1 MNAKRKDIQLLFLEA
16 LEKETPAERSAYL
29 DAVCGGDV
37 QMREEFESLLRAY
50 EDSNG
55 VLEHG
60 PFRFDRGVLDLPHLE
75 GVGTVIGVYRLIEKI
90 GEGGMAVVY
99 EAEQERPLRRRVALK
114 IVKPGMDTKQ
124 VVARFELERQALA
137 LMNHPGIA
145 NVFEA
150 GATESGRPY
159 FVMELVRGPSIT
171 EYCKV
176 HRLGT
181 HERLKLFIKVCKA
194 VQHAHEKGVIH
205 RDIKPSNVLVV
216 LQDAIASPKIIDF
229 GIAKAIRQDVTD
241 ITHHT
246 QQGFIVGTLEYMSPE
261 QTRFEGSQVDE
272 RSDVY
277 ALGILLYEL
286 LTGSLPFESEQ
297 LRDAPYDEMCRMIR
311 EGEPSKPSASLNART
326 ETAREVAESQGIR
339 PEQLQKI
346 LQGDLDWIVMKAIEK
361 EWDQRYQTVGNLAA
375 DIERYLAE
383 LPITAGPPS
392 RLYRL
397 RKVAWRHRTKVVAA
411 ALVMSAALFGAAAA
425 KLLISDFRSTKP
437 QHAEGMTER
446 HVWTLPFYAT
456 PCGATSSDGRYVAYV
471 DWAAG
476 NLGIYDI
483 VDKTHRLLTHNGLWA
498 DTGGWVEHAVVSP
511 DGRQIVYSWC
521 READDNF
528 FDLRLVQSDGTDNR
542 LLYGDERLLWAVPYN
557 WSSDGRYVVACL
569 KDVGQQLYVAKV
581 SVGDSSVQPLVNLEP
596 GRPPENAV
604 FSPDGRYVVYDVRQA
619 PDEPRFDLWMADTIS
634 GAATPLV
641 QHAVDDRLM
650 GWSPDGLWVVFLTD
664 RTGPKSLWG
673 IPVAE
678 GAAQGQAIP
687 IVQQFEGSPLGFAQD
702 GTFYYG
708 VSNGVSDVYL
718 ADFDGGSSTP
728 IGSGDLASQRFVGR
742 TGGSTWSPDG
752 KSLAYSTDVG
762 SGVIGD
768 RGPKAWALVIFEVET
783 ESERLVTPSY
793 VIRGT
798 WHGCLP
804 RWSQDGTSVLILGQS
819 EEHGTGPYIID
830 VATGATEFIDTVS
843 CNINGQVVWDHT
855 GEILFVRTKAGP
867 SEPMRILRFD
877 RTTQSTTEIYQG
889 SWGASGLDLSP
900 DGHWL
905 TFWREETGLMVLST
919 EGGEPRQVL
928 ETDEVN
934 GSDCF
939 VRWSPDGKSLVF
951 PKRKSEL
958 WKVNIDTGQ
967 EEPLGLEIKEVLDVA
982 IHPSGNKIAF
992 TVKQFGF
999 QVWTLEDFLP
1009 E

>member
-1 MNAKRKDIQLLFLEA
+1 MKAKRKDIQLLFLEA
-16 LEKETPAERSAYL
+16 IEKETPAERSAYL
-29 DAVCGGDV
+29 DAVCGGDL

-50 EDSNG
+50 EDSDG

-60 PFRFDRGVLDLPHLE
+60 PLRFDGGVLDLPHLE

-99 EAEQERPLRRRVALK
+99 EAEQERPIRRRVALK

-176 HRLGT
+176 HRLVT
-181 HERLKLFIKVCKA
+181 HERLKLFIQVCKA

-229 GIAKAIRQDVTD
+229 GIAKAVRRDVTD
-241 ITHHT
+241 VTHHT

-261 QTRFEGSQVDE
+261 QTRLEGSQVDE
-272 RSDVY
+272 CSDVY

-286 LTGSLPFESEQ
+286 LTGSPPFESEQ
-297 LRDAPYDEMCRMIR
+297 LRSTPFDEMCRMIR
-311 EGEPSKPSASLNART
+311 EEEPLRPSASVEARA
-326 ETAREVAESQGIR
+326 EMIGEVAESQGIR
-339 PEQLQKI
+339 PQQLQKI

-361 EWDQRYQTVGNLAA
+361 VRDQRYQTVGDLAA

-397 RKVAWRHRTKVVAA
+397 RKVARRHRTKVVAA
-411 ALVMSAALFGAAAA
+411 ALVMSATLFGAAAA
-425 KLLISDFRSTKP
+425 KLFISNFRSTRP
-437 QHAEGMTER
+437 QHAEGMTRR

-471 DWAAG
+471 DWTAG

-483 VDKTHRLLTHNGLWA
+483 VDRTPRPLTHNGLWA

-521 READDNF
+521 READDNL
-528 FDLRLVQSDGTDNR
+528 FDLRLVQSNGTDDQ
-542 LLYGDERLLWAVPYN
+542 LLYGDERLSWAMPYD
-557 WSSDGRYVVACL
+557 WSPDGRYVVACL
-569 KDVGQQLYVAKV
+569 KEAGQQSYLAKFN
-581 SVGDSSVQPLVNLEP
+581 VGDSSVQPLVNLDTE
-596 GRPPENAV
+596 RPPENAV
-604 FSPDGRYVVYDVRQA
+604 FSPDSRYVVYDVQQA
-619 PDEPRFDLWMADTIS
+619 LDEPKLDLWMVNTIS
-634 GAATPLV
+634 GAISPLV
-641 QHAVDDRLM
+641 QHAADDRLM
-650 GWSPDGLWVVFLTD
+650 GWSLDGKWVVFLTD

-673 IPVAE
+673 IQVAD
-678 GAAQGQAIP
+678 GAAHSEAIP
-687 IVQQFEGSPLGFAQD
+687 IVQQFEGGPLGFAQD

-718 ADFDGGSSTP
+718 ADFDSGSSTLT
-728 IGSGDLASQRFVGR
+728 GSGDLASQHFVGR

-752 KSLAYSTDVG
+752 RFLAYSTDVG

-768 RGPKAWALVIFEVET
+768 RGPKAWALVVLDVET
-783 ESERLVTPSY
+783 GSERLVTPSY

-804 RWSQDGTSVLILGQS
+804 RWSQDGKSVLILGHS

-830 VATGATEFIDTVS
+830 VATGATEFVDTVP
-843 CNINGQVVWDHT
+843 CNINSQVVWDHT

-877 RTTQSTTEIYQG
+877 RTTQSTTEIYQA

-900 DGHWL
+900 DGQWL
-905 TFWREETGLMVLST
+905 TFWRDETGLMVLSS

-958 WKVNIDTGQ
+958 WKVNIDTGR
-967 EEPLGLEIKEVLDVA
+967 EEPLGLDIKELLDVA
-982 IHPSGNKIAF
+982 IHPAGNRIAF
-992 TVKQFGF
+992 TLRQFGV
-999 QVWTLEDFLP
+999 QVWVLEDFLP